1 MNKLILP
8 FVETMITQTCNL
20 GCAGCTN
27 YSDLKHSGYVTWEQG
42 KQQLLPWRNRVE
54 ILDFGI
60 IGGEPLINPQAKQW
74 ISGIREMFPLA
85 QIRFT
90 TNGLLLSKNLDIID
104 LAAEIGNIVFK
115 IGVHVTDAELENNI
129 DYILQKFKWEPVVE
143 YGIRRYK
150 TSNDFRFQISR
161 PDIFWKTFKNDYAS
175 MEPHDSNPA
184 NAFEICCQKTCPL
197 LYQGKIYKCSTSG
210 LLKDVLNRFGNPNYN
225 KWKPFLVEGIAPDCS
240 SNELEMFIENFGKPH
255 SICKQC
261 PESTNS
267 ESKIL
272 HKLNVVRK

>member
-20 GCAGCTN
+20 SCSGCTN
-27 YSDLKHSGYVTWEQG
+27 YSDLKHSGYVTWEEG
-42 KQQLLPWRNRVE
+42 KQQLLPWRERVE

-60 IGGEPLINPQAKQW
+60 FGGEPLINPQAKQW
-74 ISGIREMFPLA
+74 ILGIREMFPLA

-104 LAAEIGNIVFK
+104 LAAEVGNIVFK
-115 IGVHVTDAELENNI
+115 IGVHVTDPNLENNI
-129 DYILQKFKWEPVVE
+129 NYILQRFHWEPVIE
-143 YGIRRYK
+143 YGISRYK
-150 TSNDFRFQISR
+150 TSNNFRFQVSR
-161 PDIFWKTFKNDYAS
+161 PDVFWKSFKNDYAN

-184 NAFEICCQKTCPL
+184 QAFEICCQKKCPL

-210 LLKDVLNRFGNPNYN
+210 LLKDVLHRFGNPNYT
-225 KWKPFLVEGIAPDCS
+225 KWQPFLVDGLSPDCS
-240 SNELEMFIENFGKPH
+240 NTDLETFIKNFGHPH
-255 SICKQC
+255 SMCRQC
-261 PESTNS
+261 PESTDL
-267 ESKIL
+267 ESKII